1 MPSGRQAATETAH
14 GAPRGWE
21 ASKAHRTRGPSVHL
35 LFWLVPPGPLAKVN
49 SRLRGR
55 PPPPPGLRLPSGG
68 AVGAAHLDGPG
79 TFLPPPPACTWRAS
93 LAHLSPRTHWHTR
106 EHTRTQEPCAGRQVR
121 RARAALGLLGP
132 PPCSAAPAGCPAR
145 QAGLRWAGQLW
156 GEKQERQAWGV
167 SWVGPWA
174 ELPLWMEGQG
184 RSSGRVCAEW
194 DTGVKPHRPR
204 LASSPRGPASPGPAP
219 APRPLP
225 RSLRAALGRTG
236 GVYLRAS
243 IGSLATGVS

>member
-49 SRLRGR
+49 SRIQVRGGSGLHFLPFTCRLRGR

-106 EHTRTQEPCAGRQVR
+106 EHTRTQEPCAGRQAGR
-121 RARAALGLLGP
+121 LPRP
-132 PPCSAAPAGCPAR
+132 P
-145 QAGLRWAGQLW
+145 LIL
-156 GEKQERQAWGV
+156 
-167 SWVGPWA
+167 
-174 ELPLWMEGQG
+174 
-184 RSSGRVCAEW
+184 GRV
-194 DTGVKPHRPR
+194 
-204 LASSPRGPASPGPAP
+204 PGPA
-219 APRPLP
+219 
-225 RSLRAALGRTG
+225 RA
-236 GVYLRAS
+236 
-243 IGSLATGVS
+243 